1 MSTEGT
7 AALVDLIT
15 TIWPLF
21 ALILAGL
28 ALRRSGFPGDAFW
41 PAADRLNYFVLF
53 PALLVSSLA
62 KAPLGDPAL
71 LKIAVAIGLAIA
83 TASALFWWARAL
95 RSWPPSRFGPL
106 LQGAIRFN
114 TYLGLA
120 VIGSVFGPT
129 GLAFAAVVIAILVP
143 TVNIL
148 SVIALT
154 AGGGVSPGRLLA
166 SVAMNPLIL
175 ACLFGIMAELSG
187 IGLPF
192 GTDRFLFLLASA
204 SLPLGLL
211 CVGAALR
218 LAAARAET
226 PTLVVNALVRL
237 IAMPCL
243 AALAGTVVGL
253 DGTAR
258 AVMVILF
265 ALPTAPTAYVLTT
278 QLKGDA
284 GLMAGLVTLQTLL
297 SALTLPI
304 VIAWLMR

>member
-1 MSTEGT
+1 MVG
-7 AALVDLIT
+7 LLT
-15 TIWPLF
+15 TIGPLF

-28 ALRRSGFPGDAFW
+28 ALRCSGFPGDAFW

-53 PALLVSSLA
+53 PSLLVTSLA

-71 LKIAVAIGLAIA
+71 LKIAVAIYLAIA
-83 TASALFWWARAL
+83 ITCAVFWVARAM
-95 RSWPPSRFGPL
+95 RRWPPRRFGPL

-120 VIGSVFGPT
+120 VIGSVFGST
-129 GLAFAAVVIAILVP
+129 GLAFAAVVIAVLVP
-143 TVNIL
+143 TVNVL

-154 AGGGVSPGRLLA
+154 AGDGVRPVTLLA
-166 SVAMNPLIL
+166 SVAKNPLIL
-175 ACLFGIMAELSG
+175 ACLLGIFATLTG
-187 IGLPF
+187 WGLPF
-192 GTDRFLFLLASA
+192 GADRFLGLLASA

-226 PTLVVNALVRL
+226 PTLLANALVRL
-237 IAMPCL
+237 IAMPSL
-243 AALAGTVVGL
+243 AAFAATVMGL

-258 AVMVILF
+258 AVMVIVF
-265 ALPTAPTAYVLTT
+265 ALPTAPTSYVLTT

-297 SALTLPI
+297 SAVTLPA
-304 VIAWLMR
+304 VITFLLT

>member
-1 MSTEGT
+1 MI
-7 AALVDLIT
+7 DLLT

-28 ALRRSGFPGDAFW
+28 ALRRWGFPGDAFW

-53 PALLVSSLA
+53 PSLLVTSLA

-71 LKIAVAIGLAIA
+71 MKIAVAIFMTLAV
-83 TASALFWWARAL
+83 SCALFWGARGL
-95 RSWPPSRFGPL
+95 RGWPPRRFGPL

-120 VIGSVFGPT
+120 VVGSVFGPA
-129 GLAFAAVVIAILVP
+129 GLAFAAVVIAVLVP

-148 SVIALT
+148 SVVALT
-154 AGGGVSPGRLLA
+154 AGDGVRPAALVASLGR
-166 SVAMNPLIL
+166 NPLIL
-175 ACLFGIMAELSG
+175 ACLVGIAATLSG

-192 GTDRFLFLLASA
+192 GTDRFLGLFATA

-226 PTLVVNALVRL
+226 PTLLVNALVRL
-237 IAMPCL
+237 IAMPGL
-243 AALAGTVVGL
+243 AALAATVIGL
-253 DGTAR
+253 DGTAL
-258 AVMVILF
+258 AVMVIVF
-265 ALPTAPTAYVLTT
+265 ALPTAPTSYVLTT
-278 QLKGDA
+278 QLNGDA

-297 SALTLPI
+297 SAVTLPI
-304 VIAWLMR
+304 VITLLLA